1 MYPLPGKESNWWLP
15 ECCQYQ
21 VPRAGQWREQACTP
35 CNAWWSSMP
44 PAYKMKDNAVRALL
58 FLPYPCHQADL
69 FFFFFL
75 ILSENSFF
83 PISYCARH
91 LVHGTGAN
99 SPNLNRSRACEQNTY
114 QAINLDHSRRHH
126 NLFGRSRLRKR
137 PHRSCDSQFHDKI
150 LTSGG
155 KTNWKKNPSRRKVT
169 IINSSRRSK
178 TRIPRTELQ
187 IATATN
193 KTKHNTPAK
202 ALTKQTNKAPQKKN
216 QRQN

>member
-1 MYPLPGKESNWWLP
+1 
-15 ECCQYQ
+15 
-21 VPRAGQWREQACTP
+21 
-35 CNAWWSSMP
+35 MP

-58 FLPYPCHQADL
+58 FLPYPCHQAHL

-75 ILSENSFF
+75 FLILTENSFF

-137 PHRSCDSQFHDKI
+137 PHRSCDSQFHDKT
-150 LTSGG
+150 LTSGKIKIKIIEKQIRAGG
-155 KTNWKKNPSRRKVT
+155 KSPYQLFTTEQNQNP
-169 IINSSRRSK
+169 
-178 TRIPRTELQ
+178 
-187 IATATN
+187 
-193 KTKHNTPAK
+193 
-202 ALTKQTNKAPQKKN
+202 
-216 QRQN
+216 

>member
-1 MYPLPGKESNWWLP
+1 MLNDLQCHLHTKWKTTQSEH
-15 ECCQYQ
+15 C
-21 VPRAGQWREQACTP
+21 
-35 CNAWWSSMP
+35 SSSHIL
-44 PAYKMKDNAVRALL
+44 ATK
-58 FLPYPCHQADL
+58 HT
-69 FFFFFL
+69 FFFL
-75 ILSENSFF
+75 FFWKLTENSFF
-83 PISYCARH
+83 PISYCARN

-137 PHRSCDSQFHDKI
+137 PHRSCDSQSHDKI

-155 KTNWKKNPSRRKVT
+155 KKNPIRRKVT

-193 KTKHNTPAK
+193 KTKNNTPAK
-202 ALTKQTNKAPQKKN
+202 ALNKQTNKARKKKN